1 MTNIENIIIIWSG
14 PAGHT
19 AAIYA
24 ARADLKPLMFEW
36 RLAGG
41 IAAGWQLTTT
51 TEVENF
57 PGFPTGIQWPEL
69 MDNMRKQSLH
79 NGTRIVTKTVD
90 KVDLSVRPFKV
101 FVGTETYET
110 HSIIIATGATAKKLD
125 IPGVKEYWMRGISWC
140 AVCDGALPIFRDK
153 VLAVIG
159 GGDVAMEEAMH
170 LAKFGSKVL
179 VLIRGSKDNL
189 KASKAMQERAFAN
202 PKIEFLEY
210 TEAVEALGDKLLNG
224 LKIINNQTQ
233 NISQVDIGGLFFAI
247 GHTPNTG
254 FLDGQVQI
262 DETWY
267 IITKPGT
274 TKVVDPAHFTGK
286 VSCGVE
292 TIPWVYAAGDVQDHI
307 YRQAITSAGTGCMAA
322 LEAEKYLSEME

>member
-1 MTNIENIIIIWSG
+1 
-14 PAGHT
+14 
-19 AAIYA
+19 
-24 ARADLKPLMFEW
+24 
-36 RLAGG
+36 
-41 IAAGWQLTTT
+41 
-51 TEVENF
+51 
-57 PGFPTGIQWPEL
+57 

-101 FVGTETYET
+101 FVGAETYET

-125 IPGVKEYWMRGISWC
+125 IPGVKEYWMRGISGC

-210 TEAVEALGDKLLNG
+210 TEAVEALGEKLLTG
-224 LKIINNQTQ
+224 VKIINNQTQ
-233 NISQVDIGGLFFAI
+233 ETSEIEANGLFFAI

-254 FLDGQVQI
+254 FLDGQLQL
-262 DETWY
+262 DET
-267 IITKPGT
+267 
-274 TKVVDPAHFTGK
+274 
-286 VSCGVE
+286 
-292 TIPWVYAAGDVQDHI
+292 
-307 YRQAITSAGTGCMAA
+307 
-322 LEAEKYLSEME
+322 

>member
-1 MTNIENIIIIWSG
+1 
-14 PAGHT
+14 
-19 AAIYA
+19 
-24 ARADLKPLMFEW
+24 
-36 RLAGG
+36 
-41 IAAGWQLTTT
+41 
-51 TEVENF
+51 
-57 PGFPTGIQWPEL
+57 
-69 MDNMRKQSLH
+69 MRKQSLH

-101 FVGTETYET
+101 FVGADIYET

-125 IPGVKEYWMRGISWC
+125 IPGVKEYWMRGLSGC

-179 VLIRGSKDNL
+179 IVIRGGKDKL

-202 PKIEFLEY
+202 PKIEFIEY
-210 TEAVEALGDKLLNG
+210 TEAMEVLGNGKLISG

-233 NISQVDIGGLFFAI
+233 IIYEIEVGGLFFAI

-254 FLDGQVQI
+254 FLNGQIQL
-262 DETWY
+262 DET
-267 IITKPGT
+267 
-274 TKVVDPAHFTGK
+274 
-286 VSCGVE
+286 
-292 TIPWVYAAGDVQDHI
+292 
-307 YRQAITSAGTGCMAA
+307 
-322 LEAEKYLSEME
+322 